1 MIINTDKLRYRVLMG
16 GRYIAVYGTQDN
28 PYSSDYG
35 LLTKAEAENAAS
47 TLDSIAEKKKDEAQ
61 RLRELWTNMKG

>member
-1 MIINTDKLRYRVLMG
+1 MIINTDKLRYRMLTD

-47 TLDSIAEKKKDEAQ
+47 TLDSIAEKIKDEAE